1 MRKTW
6 QALRALS
13 FYSGLVV
20 LVLLMSLSV
29 SLIGFLPFRYRQR
42 FLTLGNKL
50 IMVWL
55 RLTCGIR
62 VKVSGL
68 ENIPDQACVVLS
80 NHQSTWETF
89 YLQHLFVPAS
99 VILKREL
106 LWIPFFG
113 WTLFAMRPIAIKR
126 SKPAGA
132 IRQVLNQGKQRLSK
146 GIKVI
151 IFPEGTR
158 VRGSEVGSFMTSGA
172 ALAKAAE
179 VSILPVRHNA
189 GQCWPAGSWL
199 KTPGTISVVIGPTIA
214 TDKHNPR
221 ELTELAHQ
229 SIANAL

>member
-1 MRKTW
+1 MRKLW
-6 QALRALS
+6 QAIRAVF
-13 FYSGLVV
+13 FYTGLVV

-29 SLIGFLPFRYRQR
+29 CLVGFFPFRYRQLC
-42 FLTLGNKL
+42 LTFGNKL
-50 IMVWL
+50 IMAWL
-55 RLTCGIR
+55 RITCG
-62 VKVSGL
+62 VKVKIVGL
-68 ENIPDQACVVLS
+68 ENIPDKACVVLS

-89 YLQHLFVPAS
+89 FLQHLFVPAS

-113 WTLFAMRPIAIKR
+113 WGLYAMRAIAIKR

-132 IRQVLNQGKQRLSK
+132 IRQVLKQGKQRLSK

-158 VRGSEVGSFMTSGA
+158 VRGSEVGTFMTSGA

-179 VSILPVRHNA
+179 VPILPVRHNA

-199 KTPGTISVVIGPTIA
+199 KTPGTISIVIGPTIA
-214 TDKHNPR
+214 TDSHNPR
-221 ELTELAHQ
+221 ELTELSKQ
-229 SIANAL
+229 WIAGAL